1 MIKKLIVHGSLIL
14 SIVFLFSSCGSSSNQ
29 KSETTEDATQ
39 KVATD
44 AAEESIPEAVN
55 LTIEGND
62 LMQFNTDKLEATEGQ
77 TVTLTL
83 KHTGQMSG
91 DVMGHNWVLLATG
104 TDVAA
109 FGGAA
114 VAAKDN
120 GYIPADMAESVIANT
135 ETIGGGEVSTVT
147 FTAPKAGYYTFIC
160 SFPGHYGVMQGTFV
174 SSPR

>member
-1 MIKKLIVHGSLIL
+1 MRKQTINGFLIL
-14 SIVFLFSSCGSSSNQ
+14 ALVFLIAGCGSGSS
-29 KSETTEDATQ
+29 TQ
-39 KVATD
+39 KEVAVESKQ
-44 AAEESIPEAVN
+44 EETASEIEQSIPETVS

-62 LMQFNTDKLEATEGQ
+62 LMQFNTDKLEAVEGQ

-114 VAAKDN
+114 VAAKEN
-120 GYIPADMAESVIANT
+120 GYIPEDMVESVVAFT
-135 ETIGGGEVSTVT
+135 ETIGGGQESTVT

-174 SSPR
+174 STPR